1 MTDTEKTIAETCSH
15 NLAITNFHLNLKA
28 RLKTQIEYSKCLRDR
43 ALEEY
48 PTIED
53 RLKMDKDKAKY
64 IAHHHAT
71 MREAEAILE
80 HSEEILKQMLI
91 YPSWIKED

>member
-1 MTDTEKTIAETCSH
+1 MTDIEKIKAETCSH

-28 RLKTQIEYSKCLRDR
+28 RLESVIESSKIKVDH
-43 ALEEY
+43 ALDEY
-48 PTIED
+48 QTIED
-53 RLKMDKDKAKY
+53 RLKMDKDKARY

-71 MREAEAILE
+71 MREAEATLE

>member
-1 MTDTEKTIAETCSH
+1 MTDIEKNLDEICSH
-15 NLAITNFHLNLKA
+15 NLAITNFYLNLKA
-28 RLKTQIEYSKCLRDR
+28 RLERQIEKSKYAVDR

-53 RLKMDKDKAKY
+53 RLKMDKDEMRY

-71 MREAEAILE
+71 MRQAEATLE
-80 HSEEILKQMLI
+80 HTEEIWKQSLI
-91 YPSWIKED
+91 KKN